1 MFVDFGRETTD
12 GDGYVVL
19 NIVAGTGYAGIR

>member
-1 MFVDFGRETTD
+1 MFVDFGRETTG

-19 NIVAGTGYAGIR
+19 NIVVGTERPGTR